1 MWTCADKLSGDSL
14 WNIAS
19 LSLTTRAL
27 QTVPRV
33 NAAPHAESDAR
44 EEQDGL
50 EADHRQ
56 AVVSA
61 VRPGGDIAAPPQG
74 CDADLSARPTQLPR
88 HASF

>member
-1 MWTCADKLSGDSL
+1 MLLRSVQTSSK
-14 WNIAS
+14 IAF
-19 LSLTTRAL
+19 AG
-27 QTVPRV
+27 
-33 NAAPHAESDAR
+33 AAPHAESDAR

-61 VRPGGDIAAPPQG
+61 VRPGGDLAAPPQG